1 MKSSKDRAIIAQVA
15 FKGAV
20 DLAIAGKIEVKSI
33 LDATDAY
40 AEHLWDTYGFENTYA
55 NQTSGGRSNTSGLA
69 TDKQINF
76 INKLLKEVPKS
87 VSEPAQ
93 SKVDE
98 GLSGVG
104 ASSLIKSLLEEKE
117 KNEPKAKDPVNDND
131 LPF

>member
-1 MKSSKDRAIIAQVA
+1 M
-15 FKGAV
+15 
-20 DLAIAGKIEVKSI
+20 
-33 LDATDAY
+33 
-40 AEHLWDTYGFENTYA
+40 
-55 NQTSGGRSNTSGLA
+55 A

>member
-87 VSEPAQ
+87 VSELAQ